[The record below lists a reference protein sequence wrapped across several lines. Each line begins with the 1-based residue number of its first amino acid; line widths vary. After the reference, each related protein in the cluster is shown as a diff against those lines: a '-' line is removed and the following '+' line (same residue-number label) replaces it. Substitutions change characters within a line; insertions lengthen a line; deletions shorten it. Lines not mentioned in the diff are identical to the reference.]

1 MKKFWIVIG
10 LICALTAAG
19 LFGGWFLLQRLGTP
33 TGPVGGVLVWR
44 VDADYPE
51 RRDEGAF
58 AALAGRDVPVMH
70 EITAALSRAARDERV
85 TGLFL
90 EIAVAPADWAD
101 VEELRDAIAVF
112 AASGKPVTAWLSFA
126 GSGEYALALA
136 ADRVVLAPEGNLMVP
151 GASAQMQFLAGT
163 LEKLGMTADYVH
175 VGRYKSAPEAM
186 TRTDATGP
194 HREMVASL
202 VEEHYRGLVAMIARD
217 RGLGEATVAE
227 LVDQGLFDA
236 AGALAAALVDTL
248 DYRDAALEADF
259 GDAET
264 TLFEDYVLSPGR
276 GRGERVALVTVE
288 GTIVEGDSGRDFWSG
303 PLAGSD
309 TVIEQLRDA
318 AEDDGVAAVVLRVDS
333 PGGSATA
340 SDLIWD
346 EINRTRLD
354 KPVVVSMSGY
364 AASGGYYVACP
375 ADSIFAEPGTLTGSI
390 GVFAGKMD
398 RHLLYEKIGLNRE
411 FVVRGRNA
419 LMFADTDR
427 FDDAQRALL
436 QGQLDAFYGRFVGKV
451 AAGRRLDPAAVA
463 AVAEGRVWT
472 GRQAIDAGL
481 VDGLGGLDRALA
493 AVRGLV
499 GLEADAPLHL
509 VSFDREPSLFER
521 LLSQALRGGSVGS
534 AVGDAVDGAAW
545 TGPWREFA
553 GSGLLA
559 QARLLDG
566 RPLALLP
573 LRLEFR

>member
-19 LFGGWFLLQRLGTP
+19 LFGGWYLLQRLGTP

-58 AALAGRDVPVMH
+58 AALAGRDVPLMH

-112 AASGKPVTAWLSFA
+112 AAAGKPVTAWLSFA

-175 VGRYKSAPEAM
+175 VGRYKSAPESM

-194 HREMVASL
+194 HREMIASL
-202 VEEHYRGLVAMIARD
+202 VEEHYRGLVALIARE

-236 AGALAAALVDTL
+236 EGALAAALVDTL
-248 DYRDAALEADF
+248 DYRDAALESDF
-259 GDAET
+259 DDAET

-419 LMFADTDR
+419 LMFADADR
-427 FDDAQRALL
+427 FDEAQRALL

-472 GRQAIDAGL
+472 GRQAVDAGL

-499 GLEADAPLHL
+499 GLDADAPLHL
-509 VSFDREPSLFER
+509 VSFDREPSLIER
-521 LLSQALRGGSVGS
+521 LLSQALRGG
-534 AVGDAVDGAAW
+534 AVGNAVGGEAW
-545 TGPWREFA
+545 TDPWREFA
-553 GSGLLA
+553 DSGLLA

>member
-1 MKKFWIVIG
+1 MKKFWIVLG
-10 LICALTAAG
+10 LICCLTAAG
-19 LFGGWFLLQRLGTP
+19 LFGGWYVLQRLGAP
-33 TGPVGGVLVWR
+33 SGDVQGVLYWR
-44 VDADYPE
+44 VDTDYPE

-58 AALAGRDVPVMH
+58 AALSGRDAPVMH
-70 EITAALSRAARDERV
+70 EVTAALSRAAGDDRV

-90 EIAVAPADWAD
+90 EIVAAPTDWAD
-101 VEELRDAIAVF
+101 VEELRDAVAAF
-112 AASGKPVTAWLSFA
+112 AGAGKPVTAWLSFA

-136 ADRVVLAPEGNLMVP
+136 ADRIVLAPEGVVLVP

-163 LEKLGMTADYVH
+163 LEKLGVAADYVH

-186 TRTDATGP
+186 TRTEATDP
-194 HREMVASL
+194 HREMITSL
-202 VEEHYRGLVAMIARD
+202 VEEHYSALVAMIARE
-217 RGLGEATVAE
+217 RGLGEAAVAG
-227 LVDQGLFDA
+227 LVDQGLFDG
-236 AGALAAALVDTL
+236 AGAVAAALVDTL
-248 DYRDAALEADF
+248 DYLDAALQADF
-259 GDAET
+259 GEAET
-264 TLFEDYVLSPGR
+264 TPFEDYVLSPGR
-276 GRGERVALVTVE
+276 GRGERVALVVVE
-288 GTIVEGDSGRDFWSG
+288 GTIVEGESGRDFWSG
-303 PLAGSD
+303 PMAGSD

-318 AEDDGVAAVVLRVDS
+318 AEDEGIAAVVLRVDS

-398 RHLLYEKIGLNRE
+398 LHRLYEKIGLNRE

-419 LMFADTDR
+419 LMFADADR

-472 GRQAIDAGL
+472 GSQAVAAGL

-493 AVRGLV
+493 AVRGLA
-499 GLEADAPLHL
+499 GLEPGAPLRL
-509 VSFDREPSLFER
+509 VTFDRQPSLFER
-521 LLSQALRGGSVGS
+521 LLSQAMRGGTVATGS
-534 AVGDAVDGAAW
+534 PF
-545 TGPWREFA
+545 GPWQEFA
-553 GSGLLA
+553 DSGVLV
-559 QARLLDG
+559 QAGLLDG

>member
-1 MKKFWIVIG
+1 MKKFWIVLG

-19 LFGGWFLLQRLGTP
+19 LFAGRHFLQRLGTAS
-33 TGPVGGVLVWR
+33 GPVRGVLTWR

-58 AALAGRDVPVMH
+58 AALAGGDVPVMH
-70 EITAALSRAARDERV
+70 EITAALSRAARDDRV

-90 EIAVAPADWAD
+90 EIAAAPSDWAD
-101 VEELRDAIAVF
+101 VEELREAIARF
-112 AASGKPVTAWLSFA
+112 AAAGKPVTAWLSFA

-136 ADRVVLAPEGNLMVP
+136 ADRIVLAPEGNLMVP

-163 LEKLGMTADYVH
+163 LEKLGMSADYVH

-186 TRTDATGP
+186 TRTDATEP
-194 HREMVASL
+194 HREMIASL
-202 VEEHYRGLVAMIARD
+202 VEEHYRGLVAMIAGD
-217 RGLGEATVAE
+217 RGLDETTVAQ
-227 LVDQGLFDA
+227 LVDQGLFDG

-248 DYRDAALEADF
+248 DYLDAAFRADF
-259 GDAET
+259 GEAES
-264 TLFEDYVLSPGR
+264 TLFEDYLLSPGR

-288 GTIVEGDSGRDFWSG
+288 GTIVEGESGRDFWSG

-309 TVIEQLRDA
+309 TVIEQLREA
-318 AEDDGVAAVVLRVDS
+318 AEDAGVAAVVLRVDS

-346 EINRTRLD
+346 EINRTRQQ

-364 AASGGYYVACP
+364 AASGGYYVSCA

-398 RHLLYEKIGLNRE
+398 RHRLYEKIGLNRE

-419 LMFADTDR
+419 LMFADADR
-427 FDDAQRALL
+427 FDDGQRTLL
-436 QGQLDAFYGRFVGKV
+436 QGQLDAFYARFVGKV
-451 AAGRRLDPAAVA
+451 ADGRRLDPAAVA

-472 GRQAIDAGL
+472 GRQAVGAGL
-481 VDGLGGLDRALA
+481 VDGLGGLGRALS
-493 AVRGLV
+493 AVRALIDV
-499 GLEADAPLHL
+499 APDAPLRL
-509 VSFDREPSLFER
+509 VSYDPRPSLFER
-521 LLSQALRGGSVGS
+521 LLSQAMRGGAAAGGS
-534 AVGDAVDGAAW
+534 PL
-545 TGPWREFA
+545 GPWRELA
-553 GSGLLA
+553 DGGLLA
-559 QARLLDG
+559 QAALLDG

>member
-1 MKKFWIVIG
+1 MKKFWIVLG

-19 LFGGWFLLQRLGTP
+19 LFAGRYFLQRLGT
-33 TGPVGGVLVWR
+33 TAGPVQGVLVWR

-70 EITAALSRAARDERV
+70 EITSGLSRAARDDRV

-90 EIAVAPADWAD
+90 EIVAAPADWAD
-101 VEELRDAIAVF
+101 VEELREAIAGF
-112 AASGKPVTAWLSFA
+112 AGAGKPVTAWLSFA

-136 ADRVVLAPEGNLMVP
+136 ADRIVLAPEGNLMVP

-163 LEKLGMTADYVH
+163 LEKLGMAADYVH

-186 TRTDATGP
+186 TRTEATEP
-194 HREMVASL
+194 HREMIASL
-202 VEEHYRGLVAMIARD
+202 VEAHYRDLVAMIARD
-217 RGLGEATVAE
+217 RGLDEAAVAG
-227 LVDQGLFDA
+227 LVDQGLFDG

-248 DYRDAALEADF
+248 DYQDAAFRADF
-259 GDAET
+259 GEAEST
-264 TLFEDYVLSPGR
+264 PFEDYLLSPGR

-288 GTIVEGDSGRDFWSG
+288 GTIVEGESGRDFWSG

-318 AEDDGVAAVVLRVDS
+318 AGDDGIAAVVLRVDS

-346 EINRTRLD
+346 EINRTRQE

-419 LMFADTDR
+419 LMFTDADR
-427 FDDAQRALL
+427 FDDGQRALL

-472 GRQAIDAGL
+472 GRQAVGAGL
-481 VDGLGGLDRALA
+481 VDGLGGLGRALA
-493 AVRGLV
+493 AVRGLI
-499 GLEADAPLHL
+499 GAEPGAPLRL
-509 VSFDREPSLFER
+509 VTFDPQPSLFER
-521 LLSQALRGGSVGS
+521 LLSQAMRGGTAGS
-534 AVGDAVDGAAW
+534 GAPF
-545 TGPWREFA
+545 GPWREFA
-553 GSGLLA
+553 DSGLLA
-559 QARLLDG
+559 QASLLDG

>member
-1 MKKFWIVIG
+1 MKKFWIVLG

-19 LFGGWFLLQRLGTP
+19 LFAGWFFLQRLGTT
-33 TGPVGGVLVWR
+33 TGPVQGVLTWR

-90 EIAVAPADWAD
+90 EIAAAPGDWAD
-101 VEELRDAIAVF
+101 VEELRDAVAAF
-112 AASGKPVTAWLSFA
+112 AAAGKPVTAWLSFA

-136 ADRVVLAPEGNLMVP
+136 ADRIVLAPEGNLMVP
-151 GASAQMQFLAGT
+151 GASVEMQFLAGT
-163 LEKLGMTADYVH
+163 LEKLGMAADYVH

-186 TRTDATGP
+186 TRTDATEP
-194 HREMVASL
+194 HREMIASL
-202 VEEHYRGLVAMIARD
+202 VEEHYRSLVTMIARD
-217 RGLGEATVAE
+217 RGLEESAVVQ
-227 LVDQGLFDA
+227 LLDQGLFDG

-248 DYRDAALEADF
+248 DYQDAAFRAAF
-259 GDAET
+259 GEVES

-276 GRGERVALVTVE
+276 GHGERVALVVVE
-288 GTIVEGDSGRDFWSG
+288 GTIVEGESGRDFWSG
-303 PLAGSD
+303 PMAGSD
-309 TVIEQLRDA
+309 TVIEQLREA
-318 AEDDGVAAVVLRVDS
+318 AEDEGIAAVVLRVDS

-346 EINRTRLD
+346 EINRTRLE

-398 RHLLYEKIGLNRE
+398 RHLLYDKIGLNRE

-419 LMFADTDR
+419 LMFADADR
-427 FDDAQRALL
+427 FDDGQRALL

-472 GRQAIDAGL
+472 GRQAVAAGL
-481 VDGLGGLDRALA
+481 VDGLGGLGRSLA

-499 GLEADAPLHL
+499 GLAPDEPLRL
-509 VSFDREPSLFER
+509 VTFDRQPSLFER
-521 LLSQALRGGSVGS
+521 LLSQAMRGGTVG
-534 AVGDAVDGAAW
+534 GGPPL
-545 TGPWREFA
+545 GPWREFA
-553 GSGLLA
+553 DSGLLA
-559 QARLLDG
+559 QAGLLDG